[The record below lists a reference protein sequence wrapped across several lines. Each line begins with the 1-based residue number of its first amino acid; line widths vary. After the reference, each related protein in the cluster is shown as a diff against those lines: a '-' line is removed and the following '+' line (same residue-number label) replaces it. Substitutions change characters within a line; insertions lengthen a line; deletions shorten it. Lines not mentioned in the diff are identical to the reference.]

1 MLEDESLEGNT
12 IINNR
17 NLQACTRIYSLKKL
31 KKRVTYLFSYPLLF
45 CFLSQF
51 DDYYHNNQENMNM
64 VSRILP
70 ALQFIYSHSLLI
82 LKFDHQPDGK
92 RQPRQKQ

>member
-17 NLQACTRIYSLKKL
+17 NLQACTCIYSRKKL
-31 KKRVTYLFSYPLLF
+31 KKWMTYLFSYPLLF
-45 CFLSQF
+45 CFLPQF
-51 DDYYHNNQENMNM
+51 DYYHNNQEKMNM
-64 VSRILP
+64 ISRNLP
-70 ALQFIYSHSLLI
+70 APSIIYSRSLLI
-82 LKFDHQPDGK
+82 LKFIHQPDGK